1 MKFFMNGLQSFVH
14 LCFLM
19 SRCNTDRS
27 TELVMLKLLGLHHH
41 CHSFFDFAKLFSIE
55 LCWVGGIRFFFNVV
69 ASFEQ
74 MCLTSCRKE
83 LVWWRIVLDHSGF

>member
-14 LCFLM
+14 LCFDECLM

-41 CHSFFDFAKLFSIE
+41 CFDFAKLFSIE
-55 LCWVGGIRFFFNVV
+55 LCWVGGIRFFFNIV

-74 MCLTSCRKE
+74 MS
-83 LVWWRIVLDHSGF
+83 